1 MNTLAK
7 ANHTDH
13 RAGCTFCQIVERQIP
28 AYIIDEDDAVI
39 VFLSLDGHPMVVP
52 KKHIPDIYAMSDETG
67 ARVMAKTIQIAKA
80 VKSALHC
87 DGIYLTQTNE
97 HAAGQDVFHFH
108 LHVYPCW
115 EGKEL
120 EAIVRFA
127 RSVTDRENTTDEKR
141 ASTTEVIRAALA
153 TQ

>member
-7 ANHTDH
+7 VNHTDR
-13 RAGCTFCQIVERQIP
+13 RARCKFCQIVEKQVP

-39 VFLSLDGHPMVVP
+39 VFLSLGNHPMIVP
-52 KKHIPDIYAMSDETG
+52 KEHIPDIYAMSDEIG
-67 ARVMAKTIQIAKA
+67 ARVMAKTIEIAKA
-80 VKSALHC
+80 VKRALQC
-87 DGIYLTQTNE
+87 DGIYLTQANE
-97 HAAGQDVFHFH
+97 AAGGQDVFHFH

-120 EAIVRFA
+120 GAIVRFA
-127 RSVTDRENTTDEKR
+127 RSITDREQTTDEMRTSMMSK
-141 ASTTEVIRAALA
+141 IRVALA

>member
-7 ANHTDH
+7 VNHTDR

-39 VFLSLDGHPMVVP
+39 VFLSLGNHPMVVP
-52 KKHIPDIYAMSDETG
+52 KEHIPDIYAMGDEIG
-67 ARVMAKTIQIAKA
+67 ARVMAKTIKIAKA
-80 VKSALHC
+80 VKKALHC
-87 DGIYLTQTNE
+87 DGIYLTQANE

-115 EGKEL
+115 EAQEL

-127 RSVTDRENTTDEKR
+127 RSVTDQENTTDKAR
-141 ASTTEVIRAALA
+141 ANMMRKIRTGLA
-153 TQ
+153 TL